1 MKDIRIII
9 ANNIRA
15 ERIRKKL
22 SQEDVANSL
31 NIARETYNGFEN
43 GNKID
48 AYYIYELSKLFDCK
62 IDSFY
67 IGIDTT
73 ICGNK

>member
-1 MKDIRIII
+1 MKDIRVII

-15 ERIRKKL
+15 ERNRKKM
-22 SQEDVANSL
+22 SQEDVASHL
-31 NIARETYNGFEN
+31 NISRETYNGFEN

-48 AYYIYELSKLFDCK
+48 AYYIYKLSKLFDCS

-67 IGIDTT
+67 LNIDTT
-73 ICGNK
+73 NCGIN